1 MAKNA
6 VSIFNLNVRDQGRI
20 QNIQKGVART
30 LNSSIQDTFYFS
42 FSIKT
47 VFDAILTSRQTW
59 EKLQRL
65 YENLMSNNFRKKA
78 VLKKS
83 LNCKLKLHS

>member
-6 VSIFNLNVRDQGRI
+6 VSIFKLNVRDQGRI

-42 FSIKT
+42 ETEFYKNNKK
-47 VFDAILTSRQTW
+47 F
-59 EKLQRL
+59 QRKRSGRGL
-65 YENLMSNNFRKKA
+65 IGPP
-78 VLKKS
+78 
-83 LNCKLKLHS
+83 LKLSL